1 MTTAVRILNSATPR
15 ADTRSIAGTTQLID
29 VGIVL
34 NPDPHVN
41 PYLAR
46 GYLDNAGEIAWLT
59 ERSERATR
67 QALADTAMAEPEGGE
82 FDDA

>member
-1 MTTAVRILNSATPR
+1 MGQLAPESATLR
-15 ADTRSIAGTTQLID
+15 AGTRSIAETIQLMD
-29 VGIVL
+29 VGIVFS
-34 NPDPHVN
+34 PDPFVN

-67 QALADTAMAEPEGGE
+67 QALADTAMAEPEE
-82 FDDA
+82 VELDEQ